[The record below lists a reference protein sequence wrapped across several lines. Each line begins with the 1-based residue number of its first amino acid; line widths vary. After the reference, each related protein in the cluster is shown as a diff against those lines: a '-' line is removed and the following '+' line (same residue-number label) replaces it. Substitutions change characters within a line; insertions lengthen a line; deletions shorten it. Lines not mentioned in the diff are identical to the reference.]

1 MINVK
6 ALGSIG
12 KTLGNDSLSLNED
25 SLQLTT
31 LLKKIFNLDGKNGDS
46 HEILNDIIVAINGVA
61 VSKKIDEF
69 ILKSGD
75 EVTLIP
81 ISHGG

>member
-25 SLQLTT
+25 SLQLIT
-31 LLKKIFNLDGKNGDS
+31 LLKKIFNLDGKKGDS
-46 HEILNDIIVAINGVA
+46 FEILSDIIVAINGIA
-61 VSKKIDEF
+61 VSTKIDEF
-69 ILKSGD
+69 VLKSGD

>member
-12 KTLGNDSLSLNED
+12 KTLGNDSFSLNED

>member
-1 MINVK
+1 MINVR

-12 KTLGNDSLSLNED
+12 KTLGNGSFTFNED
-25 SLQLTT
+25 SMQLIVLLQ
-31 LLKKIFNLDGKNGDS
+31 KIFNLDGKKGDS
-46 HEILNDIIVAINGVA
+46 FEILSDIIVAINGIA
-61 VSKKIDEF
+61 VSTKIDEF
-69 ILKSGD
+69 VLKSGD

>member
-25 SLQLTT
+25 SLQLIT

>member
-25 SLQLTT
+25 SLQLIT
-31 LLKKIFNLDGKNGDS
+31 LLKKIFNLDGKNGAS
-46 HEILNDIIVAINGVA
+46 PEILNDIIVAINGVA
-61 VSKKIDEF
+61 VSKKIDQF